1 MEGRCLGGSQEDC
14 IAVQGAFQEMTG
26 PRSQSA
32 NATEMRNNLN
42 EIIDDG
48 DSVSPA
54 FVAVMDKAYEGLGEA
69 RIQDGVVNISQDEID
84 SWTSEMDKNTRA
96 YTVGN
101 NDMILDHKS
110 ALQNIEPNDTM
121 GTTGTEALLNGDIEL
136 SNKGIRA
143 SQEAIESGTGGFR
156 SRSYKV
162 DIEPN
167 TLTAQELNNV
177 SSLNAE
183 AQNIIA
189 GRSIMDLSD
198 EEYARVKTI
207 ESTIDDIKTS
217 ATTGTRGEIRNA
229 IEAEKLKTKIQNDE
243 AELKETNDDLD
254 SWYFLKSSRRNDEER
269 KAELEKSIQDNRAK
283 LQSLDQDPVSGI
295 VSSKDANGE
304 LVHTPIQE
312 AVKVTDPDIGNIP
325 VKVGDNNR
333 VDIVTQDGIE
343 NYQQDGDA
351 VLSDAQVA
359 EYKGA
364 SSVYNQIIEQAN
376 NKPKITITDEYG
388 TEQVLDYSNLDPI
401 SYQDENGNTVTIQD
415 PSTHFGLVDTTKGA
429 NDIERYQ
436 LNSTTLK
443 DKVASSSNFP
453 NVETSSTSLSSTDR
467 NDSED
472 VLRGS
477 VGKNDF
483 IVVAQERNQEQ
494 TDGPQ

>member
-1 MEGRCLGGSQEDC
+1 
-14 IAVQGAFQEMTG
+14 
-26 PRSQSA
+26 
-32 NATEMRNNLN
+32 
-42 EIIDDG
+42 
-48 DSVSPA
+48 
-54 FVAVMDKAYEGLGEA
+54 
-69 RIQDGVVNISQDEID
+69 
-84 SWTSEMDKNTRA
+84 
-96 YTVGN
+96 
-101 NDMILDHKS
+101 
-110 ALQNIEPNDTM
+110 
-121 GTTGTEALLNGDIEL
+121 
-136 SNKGIRA
+136 
-143 SQEAIESGTGGFR
+143 
-156 SRSYKV
+156 
-162 DIEPN
+162 
-167 TLTAQELNNV
+167 
-177 SSLNAE
+177 
-183 AQNIIA
+183 
-189 GRSIMDLSD
+189 MDLSD

-207 ESTIDDIKTS
+207 ESTIDDINTS

-343 NYQQDGDA
+343 NYQQGGDA

-415 PSTHFGLVDTTKGA
+415 PSTHFGLVDTSKGA

>member
-1 MEGRCLGGSQEDC
+1 
-14 IAVQGAFQEMTG
+14 
-26 PRSQSA
+26 
-32 NATEMRNNLN
+32 
-42 EIIDDG
+42 
-48 DSVSPA
+48 
-54 FVAVMDKAYEGLGEA
+54 
-69 RIQDGVVNISQDEID
+69 
-84 SWTSEMDKNTRA
+84 
-96 YTVGN
+96 
-101 NDMILDHKS
+101 MILDHKS

-143 SQEAIESGTGGFR
+143 SQEAIESGSGGFR

-207 ESTIDDIKTS
+207 ESTIDDINTS

-343 NYQQDGDA
+343 NYQQGGDA

-415 PSTHFGLVDTTKGA
+415 PSTHFGLVDTSKGA